1 MSARNV
7 HSPSWTTLIHTTM
20 RDNKVGRQVQPMAD
34 QFAQMDF
41 GQFMAANV
49 TNMMS
54 FGVGRLYLLKN

>member
-1 MSARNV
+1 
-7 HSPSWTTLIHTTM
+7 M
-20 RDNKVGRQVQPMAD
+20 RANKVGRQVQPMAD